1 MSRILLKAVKV
12 INQASAYNNK
22 VVDIAI
28 NNGIIDRIA
37 DQNTISSEGIDQV
50 FNADRACVSNGWIDG
65 LSFTGD
71 PGFEHKENINS
82 LAATAQA
89 GGYTN
94 VLCNPLTQPVIDNKA
109 QVEYLKSKSQN
120 LNINLSPIA
129 CISTQNNGQDMV
141 EMYDCFLSGAQV
153 FYDGKGQL
161 SAKMLLKALQYTS
174 QFGAT
179 VMVSPNN
186 QSLSKNGQVNE
197 GEASINTGLVGIP
210 DMAEEIHLAQC
221 IDVLRYAGGRMHVLG
236 ISTAKSIELL
246 KQAKAEGLNITVSV
260 IAHQLA
266 FSEAV
271 VNDFETNYK
280 VFPPFRSKENV
291 KSVFKGFA
299 DGIIDAVVSDH
310 LPMDTE
316 EKFLEFDLAQ
326 FGAIGVQTSFAVA
339 NTQLSHVLDTQ
350 QIINLFTT
358 GPAMAFGLEL
368 DTIEVGQQANLS
380 LFDPTLEW
388 EFTKASN
395 LSLSANS
402 PFFGEVLKGKALAT
416 VCKGKLHT
424 CA

>member
-1 MSRILLKAVKV
+1 MNRILLKAVKV
-12 INQASAYNNK
+12 INRSSAYNNK

-28 NNGIIDRIA
+28 DNGVVENIA
-37 DQNTISSEGIDQV
+37 EANSVSPQGFDQV
-50 FNADRACVSNGWIDG
+50 FEATGACVSSGWIDG

-71 PGFEHKENINS
+71 PGFEHKENIES
-82 LAATAQA
+82 LAAAAHA

-120 LNINLSPIA
+120 LAIALSPIA
-129 CISTQNNGQDMV
+129 CITAQNNGEDMV
-141 EMYDCFLSGAQV
+141 EMYDCYLSGAKV
-153 FYDGKGQL
+153 FYDGKSQL

-179 VMVSPNN
+179 VMLSPNN

-221 IDVLRYAGGRMHVLG
+221 IDVLRYAGGRLHVVG
-236 ISTAKSIELL
+236 ISTAKSIELI
-246 KQAKAEGLNITVSV
+246 KAAKAEGLAITVSV

-271 VNDFETNYK
+271 VNDFDTNFK

-299 DGIIDAVVSDH
+299 DGVIDAVVSDH

-339 NTQLSHVLDTQ
+339 NTQLSHVLDTNK
-350 QIINLFTT
+350 IIELFTT
-358 GPAMAFGLEL
+358 GPAKAFGLE
-368 DTIEVGQQANLS
+368 TYSIEKGKPANFS
-380 LFDPTLEW
+380 IFNPSLEW
-388 EFTKASN
+388 EFTPEQN
-395 LSLSANS
+395 LSLSNNS
-402 PFFGEVLKGKALAT
+402 PFFGEKLKGKALAT
-416 VCKGKLHT
+416 VCKGQLHV